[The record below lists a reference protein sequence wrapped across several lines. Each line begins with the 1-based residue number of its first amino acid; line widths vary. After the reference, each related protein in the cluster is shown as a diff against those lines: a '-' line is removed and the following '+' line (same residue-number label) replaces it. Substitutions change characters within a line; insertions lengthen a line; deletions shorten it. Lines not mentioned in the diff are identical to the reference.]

1 MTEISRVALFG
12 KLNSIG
18 YKAIEGATVFCKM
31 RGNPYV
37 EIVHWLA
44 QIVQLPDSDFHR
56 IMEHFK
62 IDQSKLASDMTRAL
76 DALPRGAS
84 SIGRIFPIISKMPW
98 SGPGSTARCSIP
110 PIRCARGILCWG

>member
-12 KLNSIG
+12 KLNTLG

-37 EIVHWLA
+37 EVVHWMH
-44 QIVQLPDSDFHR
+44 QILNNQNSDVHM
-56 IMEHFK
+56 IIAHFK
-62 IDQSKLASDMTRAL
+62 LDPAKIAEEITAAL

-84 SIGRIFPIISKMPW
+84 SVSDLSSHLEDAMERAW
-98 SGPGSTARCSIP
+98 VWGSDRKSVV
-110 PIRCARGILCWG
+110 